1 MRAPKAADLS
11 VEQVEKIVREYLLRE
26 PEIVYQALEELQRR
40 QAEAEAARQQAAIAD
55 NRSELLDAPT
65 SPVGG
70 NPDGDVTLVEFFDYR
85 CAYCRRVVLSMR
97 ALLDEDRELRVVF
110 KELPGARPDSERAAR
125 AALASRRQGGYV
137 PFHFALM
144 AADDLSLEG
153 IRAAAEA
160 VGLDADRLEA
170 DMASPEVNAAIEANY
185 ALANELG
192 IEGTPAFVIGDAV
205 DPGRGRQGP
214 PRGAD
219 PGAALRLICAVRRP
233 ATPLRSD
240 ACAPREAVAERQH
253 RQADPLVALQL
264 GVQCAQRF
272 RLTLVIGRVRDRAAP
287 EHVVEQDQ
295 AAGAHQVA
303 RRARNS
309 HRSSSCRRR

>member
-1 MRAPKAADLS
+1 MGGLGRHVVSVCLSAAVMLAAAAPATRAEEAADLS

-40 QAEAEAARQQAAIAD
+40 QAAAEAERQQAAISD
-55 NRSELLDAPT
+55 NQRELLNDPT

-70 NPDGDVTLVEFFDYR
+70 NPDGEVTLVEFFDYR
-85 CAYCRRVVLSMR
+85 CAYCRRVVSSMR

-110 KELPGARPDSERAAR
+110 KELPVLGPDSERAAR

-144 AADDLSLEG
+144 AADDLSLQG

-170 DMASPEVNAAIEANY
+170 DMAAPEVNAAIQANY

-192 IEGTPAFVIGDAV
+192 IEGTPAFVIGTQLIPGAV
-205 DPGRGRQGP
+205 DK
-214 PRGAD
+214 A
-219 PGAALRLICAVRRP
+219 RLEQLI
-233 ATPLRSD
+233 
-240 ACAPREAVAERQH
+240 REA
-253 RQADPLVALQL
+253 
-264 GVQCAQRF
+264 
-272 RLTLVIGRVRDRAAP
+272 
-287 EHVVEQDQ
+287 
-295 AAGAHQVA
+295 
-303 RRARNS
+303 
-309 HRSSSCRRR
+309 RSG